1 MPPAYP
7 AVHGLRRAAG
17 LELPVADGQSAGD
30 RIVWEGAGIGMTL
43 KGRGIAGP
51 IFSLLLLA
59 GAVFLLHRSL
69 ADLRW
74 ADLWHA
80 LGEMP
85 RESIAIAIGL
95 TALSH
100 VALSIHDYIGV
111 RYIRRRIAYPR
122 VLLAAFT
129 AYSISHSLG
138 FPAVTGGTV
147 RYRMYS
153 RWNLS
158 AIEIAQIMAM
168 AGICMFLG
176 MFEIGGL
183 ALLLDG
189 HRVQDWSDL
198 PSAGINALGVLFLGI
213 VAFYFAIGFFRT
225 EPLQLWGFRLV
236 IPSPRFAAV
245 QIAISGFDWLL
256 VAAVLYVL
264 LPPNPVFTFP
274 TFLGVFVLAYLLA
287 TLSNVPGG
295 LGVFESIIV
304 VSLHHTVPT
313 EAIVSSLLVYRAVYH
328 LLPLTIGGTLFLILE
343 VRRQRNADRDS
354 DLGAAHHVVSH
365 KR

>member
-1 MPPAYP
+1 MAREM
-7 AVHGLRRAAG
+7 RRFTG
-17 LELPVADGQSAGD
+17 PV
-30 RIVWEGAGIGMTL
+30 L
-43 KGRGIAGP
+43 
-51 IFSLLLLA
+51 SLLLLGA
-59 GAVFLLHRSL
+59 AVFLLYRFL
-69 ADLRW
+69 DGLRW
-74 ADLWHA
+74 VDLWRA

-85 RESIAIAIGL
+85 RVSVALAIGL

-100 VALSIHDYIGV
+100 VALSVQDYIGV
-111 RYIRRRIAYPR
+111 RYIKRKIAYPR

-153 RWNLS
+153 RWSLS
-158 AIEIAQIMAM
+158 AVEIAQIMGM

-176 MFEIGGL
+176 MLEIGGV

-189 HRVQDWSDL
+189 HRVQEWTNL
-198 PSAGINALGVLFLGI
+198 PSIATNLLGVLFLSI
-213 VAFYFAIGFFRT
+213 IAAYFALGFIRR
-225 EPLQLWGFRLV
+225 EPLGLWGFKLV

-245 QIAISGFDWLL
+245 QIAVSGFDWLL

-264 LPPNPVFTFP
+264 LPPNPVFTYG
-274 TFLGVFVLAYLLA
+274 TFLGVFVLAYMLG

-304 VSLHHTVPT
+304 VSLHHSVPNET
-313 EAIVSSLLVYRAVYH
+313 IVSSLLVYRAVYD
-328 LLPLTIGGTLFLILE
+328 LLPLTIGGSLFLIME
-343 VRRQRNADRDS
+343 FRRQRQSPS
-354 DLGAAHHVVSH
+354 DTGAAQHGGVVPN